1 MSLAFYLNIVMS
13 GLLTGLVYGLGA
25 LGLSLT
31 FTVTRVV
38 NFAHG
43 GLMALGLWGAAAL
56 AARHGLDPLLTI
68 PAVAAGLFSGGFL
81 LHRLL
86 IGRIAAAPEHLRTL
100 ATLGIALILSA
111 GLAVLPGTAP
121 AGIAIAGTASNV
133 AIGPF
138 LFGRVELHAALMAG
152 IVTALLVLFFNLT
165 RTGKA
170 IRACADNPFGAR
182 VIGLNLKRLQAATF
196 GLGAAIAGVAGCL
209 LVQSEGVRPDEASG
223 FLVLG
228 LIVAL
233 AGGLGSVEGA
243 LLGGAAVGVAEA
255 LAGAL
260 LAPPLKDLSGY
271 AVILLVLL
279 LRPYGLLRRSE

>member
-1 MSLAFYLNIVMS
+1 M
-13 GLLTGLVYGLGA
+13 
-25 LGLSLT
+25 
-31 FTVTRVV
+31 
-38 NFAHG
+38 
-43 GLMALGLWGAAAL
+43 
-56 AARHGLDPLLTI
+56 DPLLTI